1 MRDTDL
7 GSFIRIKPV
16 LGLIEKGDEVV
27 PWAGKQRWR
36 RGMTSGEQ
44 DVCGSYSDPIT
55 S

>member
-16 LGLIEKGDEVV
+16 LGLIEKGDEG
-27 PWAGKQRWR
+27 PWAGRQRWR
-36 RGMTSGEQ
+36 SGMTSREQ
-44 DVCGSYSDPIT
+44 NVCGFYSDPIT